1 MKAKIIMIG
10 CLFLLIGIIAGYF
23 LPRKVVQW
31 QLKNQ
36 GIDYFE
42 NSDVNLPFQTY
53 TNFGYENIIANAAP
67 WTKQFMDEDM
77 VSSIEKAVRKRYAYR
92 FDAAINS
99 PESENDI
106 MNYLKGTGL
115 LDEIQLSVEQA
126 QFKLEKISIS
136 QNLMVPKDDFTKA
149 FMNATPTLPVRLP
162 AEFEPIKS
170 VFVSFPIYYPG
181 QWKTHTELINSISS
195 EAEAIVLVP
204 NEYWQKAVM
213 LYFEQKDIS
222 LANVRFAYVKTDDV
236 WTRDY
241 GPTTVINTNGEKIF
255 IWNLYYEEYNS
266 YHKLSADAAGDLGRY
281 FDIPV
286 YRVPLIV
293 EGGNIISDGEGTFIM
308 FNSVLINNPDYNLSK
323 LEKTMKE
330 YYGCK
335 NLILLPLLKDEL
347 TGHIDMVVKFVDKN
361 TLMVIK
367 SDISYKWYQDFE
379 NIAKALSETKSIDG
393 KNYKIIRIRMPKTN
407 NESVNFWSYI
417 NSLTLNGSVIIPVFG
432 VSEDIAALD
441 AYRKAMPN
449 YKIIG
454 INFSKYPVGSV
465 HCQTKEM
472 FK

>member
-1 MKAKIIMIG
+1 MIG
-10 CLFLLIGIIAGYF
+10 CLFLVIGIIAGYF
-23 LPRKVVQW
+23 MPRKLVQW
-31 QLKNQ
+31 QLEKQ

-42 NSDVNLPFQTY
+42 NNDVNLPFQTY
-53 TNFGYENIIANAAP
+53 TSFGYENIIANAAP
-67 WTKQFMDEDM
+67 WTKKFMDENM
-77 VSSIEKAVRKRYAYR
+77 ISNIEKTVRKKYAYL

-106 MNYLKGTGL
+106 VNYLKVTGL
-115 LDEIQLSVEQA
+115 LNKMNLSVEIA
-126 QFKLEKISIS
+126 QSKLEKISIS
-136 QNLMVPKDDFTKA
+136 QNLIVPKNDFTKA
-149 FMNATPTLPVRLP
+149 FMNAIPTLPVRLP
-162 AEFEPIKS
+162 AEFEPIQS
-170 VFVSFPIYYPG
+170 VFVSFPIYYPE

-204 NEYWQKAVM
+204 NKYWQKAVM

-241 GPTTVINTNGEKIF
+241 GPTTVINSNGEKIF
-255 IWNLYYEEYNS
+255 IWNNYYEEYNS

-286 YRVPLIV
+286 YRVPLVV
-293 EGGNIISDGEGTFIM
+293 EGGNIITDGEGTFIM
-308 FNSVLINNPDYNLSK
+308 FNSVLVNNPDYNLSK
-323 LEKTMKE
+323 LKKVMKD

-361 TLMVIK
+361 TLMVIE

-379 NIAKALSETKSIDG
+379 NIAKELSETKTLDG
-393 KNYKIIRIRMPKTN
+393 KKYKILRLRMPKTDD
-407 NESVNFWSYI
+407 ESVNFWSYI
-417 NSLTLNGSVIIPVFG
+417 NSLTLNGSVIVPVFG

-454 INFSKYPVGSV
+454 IDFSNYPVGSV